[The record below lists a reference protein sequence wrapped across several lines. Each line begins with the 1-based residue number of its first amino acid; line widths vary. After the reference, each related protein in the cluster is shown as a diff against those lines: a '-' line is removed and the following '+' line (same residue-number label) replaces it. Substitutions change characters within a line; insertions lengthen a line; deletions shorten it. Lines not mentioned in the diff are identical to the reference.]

1 MPHNETPRP
10 NKAYNMELSINDE
23 KVKELFAEIIT
34 EMLKTKKSILYD
46 IVQEVLEDI
55 GLANAITEG
64 RKNEFVS
71 EDEILSI
78 INKTSQ

>member
-1 MPHNETPRP
+1 
-10 NKAYNMELSINDE
+10 MELSINDE

-55 GLANAITEG
+55 GLANAISEG

-78 INKTSQ
+78 INRTSK

>member
-1 MPHNETPRP
+1 
-10 NKAYNMELSINDE
+10 MELSISDE